1 MANVFQHY
9 LYCEN
14 IESMLRD
21 AGVVS
26 AETLHGR
33 RNREI
38 HRTILNM
45 KKCCAEEWS
54 KIEAD
59 AIAYGVVD
67 CSKKGE
73 DGHYGVRRDLTDIE
87 IQELPYWP
95 IVFDD
100 DGGVVWECCWNR
112 NHDPAFFISK
122 LFPEVEFSFEVYN
135 EGRGDGVYRVKDG
148 NFLADEDYPAYDHTE
163 DFLADEAS
171 PSYDHTEELPF

>member
-1 MANVFQHY
+1 MANIFQHY

-26 AETLHGR
+26 TETLHGR
-33 RNREI
+33 RNREVR
-38 HRTILNM
+38 RTVLNM

-54 KIEAD
+54 KVEAS

-73 DGHYGVRRDLTDIE
+73 NGRYGVRRDLTDIE

-95 IVFDD
+95 IVFND
-100 DGGVVWECCWNR
+100 DGGVVWECCWRR
-112 NHDPAFFISK
+112 NSNPAFFISK
-122 LFPEVEFSFEVYN
+122 RFPDVEFSFEVYN
-135 EGRGDGVYRVKDG
+135 EGRCDGIYRVKNG
-148 NFLADEDYPAYDHTE
+148 KFLTDETRSAQN
-163 DFLADEAS
+163 L
-171 PSYDHTEELPF
+171 TEEIPF